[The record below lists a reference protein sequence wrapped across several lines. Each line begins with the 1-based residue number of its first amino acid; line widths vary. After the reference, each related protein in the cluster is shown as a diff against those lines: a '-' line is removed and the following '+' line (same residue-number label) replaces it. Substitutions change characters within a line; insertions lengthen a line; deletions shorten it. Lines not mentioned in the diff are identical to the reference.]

1 MRCSHILLY
10 EVHRKDAKEVFL
22 ILEENRIIGFLL
34 FSALIE
40 FTGYIHWM
48 AIEENHR
55 NKGLGTMLLDKLE
68 AKAKTEKISN
78 ILLITQDTGFY
89 EKSGYEKVKETYR
102 NKLICDIERSEWLM
116 IKNIY
121 N

>member
-1 MRCSHILLY
+1 
-10 EVHRKDAKEVFL
+10 
-22 ILEENRIIGFLL
+22 
-34 FSALIE
+34 
-40 FTGYIHWM
+40 
-48 AIEENHR
+48 
-55 NKGLGTMLLDKLE
+55 MLLDKLE
-68 AKAKTEKISN
+68 ARAKTEKISN

-102 NKLICDIERSEWLM
+102 DKLICDIERSEWLM

>member
-1 MRCSHILLY
+1 MQ
-10 EVHRKDAKEVFL
+10 EVHKKDAKKVFL
-22 ILEENRIIGFLL
+22 VQEENRIIGFLL
-34 FSALIE
+34 FSTLIE

-55 NKGLGTMLLDKLE
+55 NKRLGTMLLDKIE
-68 AKAKTEKISN
+68 AKAKIENISN

-102 NKLICDIERSEWLM
+102 NKIICDIERSEWLM
-116 IKNIY
+116 IKNTY